1 MSAHAVRLPQRSRPR
16 TDTVEAETPPR
27 DVRAALAPS
36 GSAPTLYAAAV
47 LETVLSV
54 LAPTVF
60 LVRLLPQ
67 PLRLARTGVDD
78 GVSPMAAFN
87 QFLSEG
93 AWLGYGLLSSRVSI
107 WLVSAIALLPSGW
120 QALLLA
126 RRSRRADLLGA
137 ALFGAAIAAAWG
149 VGALGAVLGA
159 SVLVTNGPQVVEA
172 IRSNDLRGIAA
183 ATWWLALVDAALW
196 GAYGWVIDDAALLGY
211 WAVLTTCATIVLVRI
226 HWTRRRS

>member
-1 MSAHAVRLPQRSRPR
+1 M
-16 TDTVEAETPPR
+16 
-27 DVRAALAPS
+27 
-36 GSAPTLYAAAV
+36 

-54 LAPTVF
+54 LAPAVF

-87 QFLSEG
+87 QVLSEG

-107 WLVSAIALLPSGW
+107 WLVSAFALFPSGW
-120 QALLLA
+120 QAMLLA

-137 ALFGAAIAAAWG
+137 ALFGVAIAAAWG

-159 SVLVTNGPQVVEA
+159 SVLVTTGPQVVEA
-172 IRSNDLRGIAA
+172 IRSDDLRGIAA
-183 ATWWLALVDAALW
+183 ATWWIAIADAALW
-196 GAYGWVIDDAALLGY
+196 GAFGWVIADAALIGY
-211 WAVLTTCATIVLVRI
+211 WAVLSACAAIVLSRI
-226 HWTRRRS
+226 WWTRRRH